1 MRRTLTTIALSMMF
15 ALPAFAH
22 RSVTR
27 SVTKSAKPAAV
38 AQDSAKGGAET
49 APAATDDGAKA
60 EKPAKKKHH
69 KHSKKAK
76 ETPAPAEEP
85 AK

>member
-1 MRRTLTTIALSMMF
+1 MRRTLTAVALSMMF

-22 RSVTR
+22 KT
-27 SVTKSAKPAAV
+27 VTKSAKTAV
-38 AQDSAKGGAET
+38 VAGDSAAGEANT
-49 APAATDDGAKA
+49 APAAADEGAKA
-60 EKPAKKKHH
+60 EKPMKKKHK

>member
-1 MRRTLTTIALSMMF
+1 MRRTLTAIALSMMF

-22 RSVTR
+22 KTVTHSV
-27 SVTKSAKPAAV
+27 KSAKTAV
-38 AQDSAKGGAET
+38 VAGDSAEGEGT
-49 APAATDDGAKA
+49 APAAADEGAKT
-60 EKPAKKKHH
+60 EKPMKKKHK

>member
-1 MRRTLTTIALSMMF
+1 MRRTLATIALSMMF

-22 RSVTR
+22 KH
-27 SVTKSAKPAAV
+27 VTKSAKPAAV
-38 AQDSAKGGAET
+38 AADSAAAGDGT
-49 APAATDDGAKA
+49 APAATDDAAKPT
-60 EKPAKKKHH
+60 KAKKKHH

-76 ETPAPAEEP
+76 ETPAPAED